1 MWLTK
6 ISRPQ
11 GLAAPN
17 FSKISAPFMDIP
29 SWRSV
34 KDFTGKLFWLLSASN
49 IHRPGIKSSS
59 TEIWTIK
66 IHSTGLIHTVTRLE
80 VQNLNLM
87 SKNRRKIRNKSSLIP
102 ENEYFGSIFEIIVS
116 AHPD

>member
-66 IHSTGLIHTVTRLE
+66 IHSTGLIYSNTIQL
-80 VQNLNLM
+80 LDFFP
-87 SKNRRKIRNKSSLIP
+87 SSNFKLD
-102 ENEYFGSIFEIIVS
+102 E
-116 AHPD
+116 